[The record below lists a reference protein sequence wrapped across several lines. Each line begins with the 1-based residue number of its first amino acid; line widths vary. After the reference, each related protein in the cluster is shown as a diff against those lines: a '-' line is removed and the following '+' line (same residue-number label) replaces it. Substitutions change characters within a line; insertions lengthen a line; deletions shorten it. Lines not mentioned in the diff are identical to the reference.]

1 MTEPAQDLETRE
13 RCKKTEVEEAFQT
26 NFDEGLMQGRIIKTE
41 VEVKSTDCLESWI
54 VRIKH

>member
-1 MTEPAQDLETRE
+1 MTEPAKDLETRE
-13 RCKKTEVEEAFQT
+13 RCKKAEVEEAFRT
-26 NFDEGLMQGRIIKTE
+26 NFDEGLMQGHSTKTE